1 MLCIAFRG
9 GKSYGRVSHLD
20 ACIGW
25 ENDVAG
31 DRGHRYQLQ
40 PGVPIR
46 MIKTHHGILL
56 VPLTDTP
63 MSRALAEELEKWQA
77 LGAESFTMFP
87 YEDVEA

>member
-1 MLCIAFRG
+1 MQAD
-9 GKSYGRVSHLD
+9 ST
-20 ACIGW
+20 AAAGW
-25 ENDVAG
+25 ENYIAG
-31 DRGHRYQLQ
+31 DYRYQLQ

-77 LGAESFTMFP
+77 LGAESLTMFP